1 MVQLLSIIRSL
12 KTWYDKNH
20 NLVLIGTIILFIM
33 YIRCDREEGTKD
45 VIEKQRVPIESVTML
60 PTPKKKVISVKRQR
74 QPTTYT
80 HSVDTLTSIK
90 KDTIED
96 IAVNVYEGKHTIN
109 VNKLPAIIPYEVT
122 TTGELVDLK
131 LGLDYSSLIR
141 YREPKLSIYALAGI
155 DINLQPNIGG
165 SIVTRK
171 YQFNYTYQPINK
183 VHNVTLGIR
192 LLKF

>member
-20 NLVLIGTIILFIM
+20 NLVLICTIILFIM
-33 YIRCDREEGTKD
+33 YIRCSKEDTTKD
-45 VIEKQRVPIESVTML
+45 VVEQERVPIESVTYL
-60 PTPKKKVISVKRQR
+60 PIPKKKVVSIKRQK

-80 HSVDTLTSIK
+80 HTTDTLTSIK
-90 KDTIED
+90 KDTVEN

-122 TTGELVDLK
+122 TTGELIDLK

-141 YREPKLSIYALAGI
+141 YRESRLSVYALAGI
-155 DINLQPNIGG
+155 GTDLQPNIGG
-165 SIVTRK
+165 SIVMRK
-171 YQFNYTYQPINK
+171 YQINYTYQPINK